1 MNWRNTLITLLA
13 LFLLNACTAGLNHF
27 RLVKQSLKLNLPYE
41 IKQAMYDG
49 CITAIWSRSNHLYK
63 NFASYRQNPK
73 LMQNEVY
80 KYIWSKYYTAC
91 FMEAN
96 TINFQNIGSEI
107 VNNRLAGLLDIRDA
121 KSWHGLVV
129 GGDSANAVHLAFSY
143 DGNDAMVSNHG
154 PSNLNNFF
162 GFFGTCQFC

>member
-1 MNWRNTLITLLA
+1 MAWKNKIRLIILA
-13 LFLLNACTAGLNHF
+13 LLLNACTARLDNF
-27 RLVKQSLKLNLPYE
+27 RLVKQSLKNDLPYE

-49 CITAIWSRSNHLYK
+49 CITAIWARSNHYYK

-80 KYIWSKYYTAC
+80 KYTWSKYYTAC

-129 GGDSANAVHLAFSY
+129 GGDSVNAVHLAFSY
-143 DGNDAMVSNHG
+143 DSNEAMVSNHS
-154 PSNLNNFF
+154 PNNVNNFF